1 MLHDNG
7 DKLTALSRRE
17 KHHSLPGD
25 TTRQQMVESRSKGRN
40 PLGPSS
46 KFAQIENKC
55 FERPFA
61 SLASVQLSIGVGDKT
76 SYVAQSKPS
85 VDEQSA
91 TVFNSPSKCAI
102 SPTDDQPLQVTP
114 SKQRMTFIK
123 DDPAL
128 PETPSKRMT
137 FIKDDP
143 GFPDTPSK
151 RATFIKGDPGLPD
164 TPIRRT
170 TFGKLQPAMPNTP
183 TIVTSP
189 ESPVPLRAKSAY
201 GVINRKLMGRDV
213 TPSPTLNS
221 LTEVVDG
228 CLEDELDS
236 VEENAENI
244 DPEKTVGDVLAA
256 RFVRLRQL
264 ADDSDSEHS
273 EESDCSFTSPH
284 STHYESALSGSDGE
298 LSEGEVFEDSLASL
312 PVVEIDVKVRQ
323 MDVDRSSGFT
333 EECPVSERE
342 NFQDVDELPL
352 AADASSTHVT
362 SKQESSDETPS
373 LVDQQT
379 RSVTSASDYTPDSL
393 PVKSLSPSLVSC
405 DAVASSSFEDNRDD
419 CHQSHA
425 CDWYSPTQLLEPS
438 TQQTSLHLPDNVTVE
453 MQRRLSSTPLARPPS
468 IKGFVCEMSTLAEM
482 PSPIIGQRVD
492 QSTVTKC
499 LGPSWIRP
507 LSDTDNIAVADNI
520 TFDHHSSAVTTVS
533 DIHVVNT
540 VTVTKSK
547 CDYIFEEST
556 TAANPSKELF
566 PSQYSHSA
574 SVQRAFSETTTSSR
588 SAIECDISGVKQITH
603 HQNAMLGKR
612 SFAQSGSKARSDAA
626 EFLHP
631 TSAVPGRK
639 RVFSS
644 GVTRNANVAKKV
656 KTSRTVGPVSRSVSL
671 TSTQASSLTRSATRS
686 GIVHIIILNYLFIVF
701 PFDFNCYFFI
711 FIVIYIMFIMLII
724 FSMIKSIVVRM
735 VFRVGNLLMSYPT
748 YTKFLFINS
757 FYCIVAC
764 KHYQTMFL
772 LYIIYKVTFIILFV
786 VWSGK

>member
-25 TTRQQMVESRSKGRN
+25 TTRQQMEESHSKGRN

-55 FERPFA
+55 FERPFD
-61 SLASVQLSIGVGDKT
+61 SVPLNNGIGDKT
-76 SYVAQSKPS
+76 SCVAQSKPS
-85 VDEQSA
+85 VEEQSA
-91 TVFNSPSKCAI
+91 TVFNSPSKSVV
-102 SPTDDQPLQVTP
+102 SPADDQQLQVTP
-114 SKQRMTFIK
+114 SKERMKFIK

-137 FIKDDP
+137 FIQNDP

-183 TIVTSP
+183 TIMTSP
-189 ESPVPLRAKSAY
+189 ESPIPLRAKSAY
-201 GVINRKLMGRDV
+201 GVINRKLLGHDV

-228 CLEDELDS
+228 CLVDELDS

-273 EESDCSFTSPH
+273 EESDDCSFASPP
-284 STHYESALSGSDGE
+284 STHYESALSGDDSD

-333 EECPVSERE
+333 EECPVSVRE
-342 NFQDVDELPL
+342 NWQDVDELPL
-352 AADASSTHVT
+352 AADASSIHVT
-362 SKQESSDETPS
+362 TKHESSDETPS
-373 LVDQQT
+373 LEGQHT
-379 RSVTSASDYTPDSL
+379 IASDFTPGSL
-393 PVKSLSPSLVSC
+393 PMKSSLASC
-405 DAVASSSFEDNRDD
+405 EAVASSSFEDNRDD
-419 CHQSHA
+419 DHHSHEG
-425 CDWYSPTQLLEPS
+425 DWHSPIHLLESS
-438 TQQTSLHLPDNVTVE
+438 TQQTSLHLPENVTVE

-520 TFDHHSSAVTTVS
+520 TFDHHSAAVTTVS

-547 CDYIFEEST
+547 CDYIFEESS

-574 SVQRAFSETTTSSR
+574 SVQRAFSETTVSSR

-603 HQNAMLGKR
+603 HQNVMLGKR
-612 SFAQSGSKARSDAA
+612 SFAQSRSKGRNDAA

-644 GVTRNANVAKKV
+644 GVTRNVAKKV
-656 KTSRTVGPVSRSVSL
+656 KTSRTVGSVSRSVSL
-671 TSTQASSLTRSATRS
+671 TSTHASGLTHSATRS
-686 GIVHIIILNYLFIVF
+686 GNVHIIIFNYLFIVF
-701 PFDFNCYFFI
+701 LFDFNCYF
-711 FIVIYIMFIMLII
+711 L
-724 FSMIKSIVVRM
+724 
-735 VFRVGNLLMSYPT
+735 
-748 YTKFLFINS
+748 
-757 FYCIVAC
+757 
-764 KHYQTMFL
+764 
-772 LYIIYKVTFIILFV
+772 
-786 VWSGK
+786 

>member
-25 TTRQQMVESRSKGRN
+25 TTRQQMEESHSKGRN

-55 FERPFA
+55 FERPFD
-61 SLASVQLSIGVGDKT
+61 SLASVPLSYGVGDKT
-76 SYVAQSKPS
+76 SCVAQTKPS

-91 TVFNSPSKCAI
+91 TVFTSPSKYAV
-102 SPTDDQPLQVTP
+102 SPADDQPLQVTP
-114 SKQRMTFIK
+114 SKERMTFIK

-137 FIKDDP
+137 FIKNDP

-151 RATFIKGDPGLPD
+151 RATFVKGDPGLPD

-170 TFGKLQPAMPNTP
+170 TFGKLQPAMLNTP

-189 ESPVPLRAKSAY
+189 ESPVRARSAY
-201 GVINRKLMGRDV
+201 GVINRKLLGRDV

-228 CLEDELDS
+228 CSEDELDS
-236 VEENAENI
+236 VDENAENI
-244 DPEKTVGDVLAA
+244 DPENTVGDVLAA

-273 EESDCSFTSPH
+273 GEDDCSFASPP
-284 STHYESALSGSDGE
+284 STHYESALSGDDSD

-312 PVVEIDVKVRQ
+312 PVVDIDVKVRQ
-323 MDVDRSSGFT
+323 MDVNRSSGFT
-333 EECPVSERE
+333 EECLVSEE
-342 NFQDVDELPL
+342 EILQDVDQLPL
-352 AADASSTHVT
+352 AADARSIHVT
-362 SKQESSDETPS
+362 TKQESSDATPS

-379 RSVTSASDYTPDSL
+379 RSVTASDFSPDSL
-393 PVKSLSPSLVSC
+393 PVKSSSSC
-405 DAVASSSFEDNRDD
+405 EAVASSSLEDNAGER
-419 CHQSHA
+419 HSLEG
-425 CDWYSPTQLLEPS
+425 DWHSPTQLLEPS
-438 TQQTSLHLPDNVTVE
+438 TQQTSLHLPENVTVE

-468 IKGFVCEMSTLAEM
+468 IKGFVCEMSMLAEM

-507 LSDTDNIAVADNI
+507 LPESDSIPAVDNI
-520 TFDHHSSAVTTVS
+520 TFDHSSAVTTVS

-547 CDYIFEEST
+547 CDYIFEESS

-612 SFAQSGSKARSDAA
+612 SFAQSGSKGSSDAA

-656 KTSRTVGPVSRSVSL
+656 KTSRTVGSVSRSVSL
-671 TSTQASSLTRSATRS
+671 TSTQASGLTRSVTRS
-686 GIVHIIILNYLFIVF
+686 GSVHIIIFNYLFIVF
-701 PFDFNCYFFI
+701 LFDFNCYFLYL

-724 FSMIKSIVVRM
+724 FSMIKSIAVRM
-735 VFRVGNLLMSYPT
+735 VFRVGNLLMSY
-748 YTKFLFINS
+748 KKN
-757 FYCIVAC
+757 CI
-764 KHYQTMFL
+764 Y
-772 LYIIYKVTFIILFV
+772 
-786 VWSGK
+786 